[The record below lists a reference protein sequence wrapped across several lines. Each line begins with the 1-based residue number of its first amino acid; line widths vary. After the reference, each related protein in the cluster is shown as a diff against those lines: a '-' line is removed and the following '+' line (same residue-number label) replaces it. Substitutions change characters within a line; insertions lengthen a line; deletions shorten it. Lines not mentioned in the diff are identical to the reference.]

1 MAFFTANKKTLGISC
16 VLIKKKNTRM
26 ITDPIELGSVLLPL
40 LIVSITKW
48 ENLILGIFINVN
60 KSH

>member
-16 VLIKKKNTRM
+16 VLIKKNTRM
-26 ITDPIELGSVLLPL
+26 ITDPIELRSVLLPL